1 MIYKKLKQYVPEKF
15 SLVWLG
21 IFLAFVASAFS
32 VTAYYFLYGFLETI
46 IVEKNIEKA
55 IPVSYKIVIFLIMN
69 TVVYFL
75 AVCATHV
82 MALRFQTGSY
92 RPRGQRKHSQAG
104 YHHHL
109 SAEV

>member
-55 IPVSYKIVIFLIMN
+55 IPVSSHIS
-69 TVVYFL
+69 
-75 AVCATHV
+75 
-82 MALRFQTGSY
+82 GSG
-92 RPRGQRKHSQAG
+92 RSAPPIARHSRGAASGQ
-104 YHHHL
+104 
-109 SAEV
+109 